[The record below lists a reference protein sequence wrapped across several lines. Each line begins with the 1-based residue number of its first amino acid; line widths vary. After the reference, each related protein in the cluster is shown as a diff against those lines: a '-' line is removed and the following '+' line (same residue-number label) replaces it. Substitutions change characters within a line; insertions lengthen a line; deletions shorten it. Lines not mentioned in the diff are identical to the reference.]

1 MNISP
6 LLWGIGIRKGSAGRV
21 QSPALK
27 MIVEREEEIRK
38 FIPIEYW
45 SIQAQLLKDKQGFIS
60 SLVNIKNEK
69 LDKFFI
75 KNKEQAEDIKNNI
88 IDLANK
94 ELAVS
99 KITKKQKKR
108 QPAKPFTTST
118 LQQEASRKLRFGP
131 KRTMGIAQ
139 ELYTVSI

>member
-118 LQQEASRKLRFGP
+118 LQQEASR
-131 KRTMGIAQ
+131 
-139 ELYTVSI
+139 

>member
-118 LQQEASRKLRFGP
+118 LQQEASSCL
-131 KRTMGIAQ
+131 
-139 ELYTVSI
+139 LYTSDAADE

>member
-1 MNISP
+1 
-6 LLWGIGIRKGSAGRV
+6 
-21 QSPALK
+21 

-94 ELAVS
+94 ELVVS

-131 KRTMGIAQ
+131 KRTWVLPRNYNWCRFRRRTYWSYN
-139 ELYTVSI
+139 LYED